1 MQVFFGRNNKK
12 DWRRQGSAGIL
23 ALLTMLVLGA
33 LGAAYVVMS
42 STEVNTGAVYRD
54 GVAAQYLA
62 EAGARWAALQIKNN
76 VGTIVADTNSA
87 SGATYSSGS
96 IATSPTAGSYSATIR
111 RDPAYPS
118 DANRRQVTVV
128 GTVGQAKRKV
138 VFSLQMGSGGGPFRY
153 AGYSGNNMI
162 LDGTIAGTGIIG
174 ALHNADIHSTNSI
187 NAARVYAESVTGR
200 ERDDPPFA
208 FQSPPTET
216 LVFSLPA
223 MPVSFDINNA
233 DYQQYLTGA
242 TTRAVSQVSS
252 GTTTWSDKNYI
263 NGNFQVSSSGTLSMT
278 GANSAIYVNGN
289 FAVLNNCIINASG
302 NLAIIANGTIALDP
316 GKINVPAGS
325 MLTLYAKSGV
335 TVKSGATITGNTT
348 IISPGTVA
356 FSGDGKIIVGNGGVI
371 NVYTQQ
377 NFTASGGMS
386 FRTGDAATQN
396 AAITVMSAKNISI
409 TGGTP
414 FNPGNNGTVKLYAAG
429 TFSLSGG
436 SALGGYGLVMAGDT
450 GSSSIRLTG
459 GSSASKTVF
468 ISAGDIYSASVQ
480 SGSLIAA
487 KDLEISWGSTAT
499 FSQNVLDAIGL
510 QVSSSFTMSQ
520 WNNQ

>member
-138 VFSLQMGSGGGPFRY
+138 VYSLLLGTGGSLPLQYGAFSGATLTLAGAVTGDIGAVTRADVTRWGYTPDIVSAKIKY
-153 AGYSGNNMI
+153 AGQAEISG
-162 LDGTIAGTGIIG
+162 TPP
-174 ALHNADIHSTNSI
+174 
-187 NAARVYAESVTGR
+187 AEQVLFT
-200 ERDDPPFA
+200 
-208 FQSPPTET
+208 
-216 LVFSLPA
+216 LPA
-223 MPVSFDINNA
+223 MPVSFDINDA
-233 DYQQYLTGA
+233 SYQQYRTSA
-242 TTRAVSQVSS
+242 TTRAGGNLNNATV
-252 GTTTWSDKNYI
+252 TW
-263 NGNFQVSSSGTLSMT
+263 NGNHYIDGALALTGSTVLTT
-278 GANSAIYVNGN
+278 GADAGIYVNGN
-289 FAVLNNCIINASG
+289 FAIHSNNTINASG
-302 NLAIIANGTIALDP
+302 NLAIIANGTITLDP

-356 FSGDGKIIVGNGGVI
+356 FSGDGKIIVGNGGII

-450 GSSSIRLTG
+450 GSSSISLTG

-520 WNNQ
+520 WYNQ